1 MKTGMSSGGNT
12 QPSGLKSLEDIKS
25 MSESNV
31 WTNKKGETVL
41 VNAAR
46 PSNTHAIRENLWQ
59 GPEMRSY
66 RESFIRKHGFD
77 WADSNAFP
85 VSNPR
90 FSWKKVANK
99 LGHASVESC
108 LREADSATTFVAQLR
123 AGVQNLVNNSYETVE
138 TTFESWTHTVN
149 SERDTEL
156 YAPLHGISFMREVG
170 KQELYS
176 ESYAAG
182 LDIKLINRKYGEIY
196 AVERELLEDD
206 QTGQFAKQSGL
217 LGEYAKLCWEVI
229 AYAKLAG
236 VFTGGVKASYAGLV
250 IPNTETKPT
259 SETNYPFTAASAP
272 FQGGGYNRPASYTLL
287 DQTSIQNGFIA
298 MMNQRNLLGLIM
310 NVNPRRLIVSPKDR
324 FSSAILLNS
333 SFYPSVPSGTP
344 GAPGGT
350 FSINPIE
357 SIAALTVSRFVF
369 NNVGVI
375 DGTSR
380 AWYLID
386 DSKPCFVMQV
396 RESAS
401 VIQENPASGES
412 FNRDI
417 IRFRLTLRGNGDW
430 IDPRFCW
437 QGNDGSVTS

>member
-1 MKTGMSSGGNT
+1 MTPNLLNLDEIKKMAESNSWTNAKGNT
-12 QPSGLKSLEDIKS
+12 IA
-25 MSESNV
+25 
-31 WTNKKGETVL
+31 

-46 PSNTHAIRENLWQ
+46 PKNVDALRRNLWE
-59 GPEMRSY
+59 GPEVKSY
-66 RESFIRKHGFD
+66 RESHKRKFGYD
-77 WADSNAFP
+77 WADTKAFP
-85 VSNPR
+85 VGDDR
-90 FSWKKVANK
+90 FSWKKVAQK
-99 LGHASVESC
+99 MGHSSVESA
-108 LREADSATTFVAQLR
+108 LREADSATTFTAQLR
-123 AGVQNLVNNSYETVE
+123 AGIQQLVNNSYETVP
-138 TTFESWTHTVN
+138 TTFESWTSSIN
-149 SERDTEL
+149 SARDTEL

-236 VFTGGVKASYAGLV
+236 KFTGGAKANYAGLI
-250 IPNTETKPT
+250 IPNTETQP
-259 SETNYPFTAASAP
+259 SNESIYPFAP
-272 FQGGGYNRPASYTLL
+272 PATPFVGGGSNRPASYGLL
-287 DQTSIQNGFIA
+287 DATTIQAGFISQ
-298 MMNQRNLLGLIM
+298 MNQRNLLGLLM
-310 NVNPRRLIVSPKDR
+310 NVDPKRLIVSPKNR
-324 FSSAILLNS
+324 FNAAVILNS
-333 SFYPSVPSGTP
+333 SFYPSVPGVAGTNTM
-344 GAPGGT
+344 A
-350 FSINPIE
+350 INPIE
-357 SIAALTVSRFVF
+357 GIAALTVSRFVF
-369 NNVGVI
+369 EPAGTI
-375 DGTSR
+375 DGQST

-401 VIQENPASGES
+401 VLQEAPNSGES

-430 IDPRFCW
+430 IDPRFCY

>member
-1 MKTGMSSGGNT
+1 MFNTDFNSGGSSGGK
-12 QPSGLKSLEDIKS
+12 LLDLEQIKK
-25 MSESNV
+25 MSESSSWKNS
-31 WTNKKGETVL
+31 KGDSIL
-41 VNAAR
+41 VNSPVPKNA
-46 PSNTHAIRENLWQ
+46 HALRENLWQ
-59 GPEMRSY
+59 GKEVKSY
-66 RESFIRKHGFD
+66 RESFRRREGFD
-77 WADSNAFP
+77 WADSKAFP

-90 FSWKKVANK
+90 FSWVKVANK

-108 LREADSATTFVAQLR
+108 LREADSATTFTAQLR
-123 AGVQNLVNNSYETVE
+123 AGVQQLVNNSYETVE
-138 TTFESWTHTVN
+138 TTFESWTSTVN
-149 SERDTEL
+149 SDKDTEL

-170 KQELYS
+170 KQELFS

-206 QTGQFAKQSGL
+206 TTGQFAKQSGL

-236 VFTGGVKASYAGLV
+236 VFTGGTIKASYAGLI

-259 SETNYPFTAASAP
+259 SEAIYPFAPQSTP
-272 FQGGGYNRPASYTLL
+272 FQGGGYNRPATYTLL
-287 DQTSIQNGFIA
+287 NQTGIQAGFIS

-310 NVNPRRLIVSPKDR
+310 NVNPKRLIVSPNDR
-324 FSSAILLNS
+324 FNAAVLLNS
-333 SFYPSVPSGTP
+333 SFYPSQP
-344 GAPGGT
+344 GAAGT
-350 FSINPIE
+350 TGTSFAINPIE

-369 NNVGVI
+369 NNLGVI

-401 VIQENPASGES
+401 VIQENPTSGES

-417 IRFRLTLRGNGDW
+417 IRFRLVLRGNGDW

-437 QGNDGSVTS
+437 QGNDGSITS

>member
-1 MKTGMSSGGNT
+1 MKTGMSGGGSS
-12 QPSGLKSLEDIKS
+12 PSSGLKSLEDIKK

-31 WTNKKGETVL
+31 WTNNKGDTVM

-46 PSNTHAIRENLWQ
+46 PRNTQAVRENLWQ
-59 GPEMRSY
+59 GPEIRAY
-66 RESFIRKHGFD
+66 RESFSRKHGYD
-77 WADSNAFP
+77 WADSNEFP

-99 LGHASVESC
+99 MGFSSVESC

-138 TTFESWTHTVN
+138 TTFESWTSTVN

-229 AYAKLAG
+229 SYAKLAG
-236 VFTGGVKASYAGLV
+236 VFTGGAKASYAGLV
-250 IPNTETKPT
+250 IPNTETKPDN
-259 SETNYPFTAASAP
+259 ETNYPYATQAAP

-287 DQTSIQNGFIA
+287 DQTGIQNGFIA
-298 MMNQRNLLGLIM
+298 LMNQRNLLGLIM
-310 NVNPRRLIVSPKDR
+310 NVNPRRLVVGPKDR
-324 FSSAILLNS
+324 FSAAILLNS
-333 SFYPSVPSGTP
+333 SFYPSVPGAAGTT
-344 GAPGGT
+344 GAT
-350 FSINPIE
+350 FAINPIE
-357 SIAALTVSRFVF
+357 AIAGLTVSRFVF
-369 NNVGVI
+369 NNLGVI

-380 AWYLID
+380 AWYLMD
-386 DSKPCFVMQV
+386 DSKPFFVLQV

-401 VIQENPASGES
+401 VLQENPASGES

-417 IRFRLTLRGNGDW
+417 IRFRLTLRGNGDF
-430 IDPRFCW
+430 IDPRFVW

>member
-1 MKTGMSSGGNT
+1 MLKTVAEIQKMSEGNT
-12 QPSGLKSLEDIKS
+12 WTNAKGEQIQVNSPIP
-25 MSESNV
+25 SNV
-31 WTNKKGETVL
+31 KK
-41 VNAAR
+41 
-46 PSNTHAIRENLWQ
+46 IRENLWE
-59 GPEMRSY
+59 GKEIKSF
-66 RESFIRKHGFD
+66 RENFQKKHGFD
-77 WADSNAFP
+77 FADKEAFP
-85 VSNPR
+85 VGDDR
-90 FSWKKVANK
+90 WSWTKVANK

-108 LREADSATTFVAQLR
+108 LREADSATSFTQVLR
-123 AGVQNLVNNSYETVE
+123 AGIQQLVNNSYETVE
-138 TTFESWTHTVN
+138 TTFESWTSTVN
-149 SERDTEL
+149 SKMDTEL

-182 LDIKLINRKYGEIY
+182 LNIKLVNRKYGEIF

-236 VFTGGVKASYAGLV
+236 VFTGGVKAQYAGLV
-250 IPNTETKPT
+250 IPNTETKPDNE
-259 SETNYPFTAASAP
+259 SNYPYAQSSAP
-272 FQGGGYNRPASYTLL
+272 FQGGGYNRPSSYTIL
-287 DQTSIQNGFIA
+287 DQTGIQNGFIA

-310 NVNPRRLIVSPKDR
+310 NVNPRRIICGPKQR
-324 FSSAILLNS
+324 FSAAVLLNS
-333 SFYPSVPSGTP
+333 SFYPSVPGAAGTT
-344 GAPGGT
+344 GAT
-350 FSINPIE
+350 FAINPIE

-369 NNVGVI
+369 KNTGVI
-375 DGTSR
+375 DGSSM

-386 DSKPCFVMQV
+386 DSKPCFVMQI
-396 RESAS
+396 REGAS
-401 VIQENPASGES
+401 VIQENPTSGES

-417 IRFRLTLRGNGDW
+417 VRFRLTQRGNGDW

>member
-1 MKTGMSSGGNT
+1 MRLGMSSGGSA
-12 QPSGLKSLEDIKS
+12 QSSGLKSLEDIKK

-31 WTNKKGETVL
+31 WTNAKGETIV
-41 VNAAR
+41 VNGAKKQNIQAL
-46 PSNTHAIRENLWQ
+46 RENLWM
-59 GPEMRSY
+59 GPEIRSY
-66 RESFIRKHGFD
+66 RESFMRKHGYD
-77 WADSNAFP
+77 WADSTALP

-99 LGHASVESC
+99 LGHATVDSC

-123 AGVQNLVNNSYETVE
+123 AGIQNLVNNSYETVE
-138 TTFESWTHTVN
+138 TTFESWTSTVN

-182 LDIKLINRKYGEIY
+182 LDIKIINRKYGEIY

-236 VFTGGVKASYAGLV
+236 VFTGGAKAQYAGLV
-250 IPNTETKPT
+250 IPNTETKPD
-259 SETNYPFTAASAP
+259 SETNYPFVSQTQGG
-272 FQGGGYNRPASYTLL
+272 FQGGGYNRPDAFTIL
-287 DQTSIQNGFIA
+287 DQTGIQNGFIA

-310 NVNPRRLIVSPKDR
+310 NVNPKRLICGPKNR
-324 FSSAILLNS
+324 FTAAVLLNS
-333 SFYPSVPSGTP
+333 SFYPSSPGSSGTT
-344 GAPGGT
+344 GAT
-350 FSINPIE
+350 FAINPIE
-357 SIAALTVSRFVF
+357 SIASLTVSRFVF
-369 NNVGVI
+369 SNTGVI
-375 DGTSR
+375 DGTSM
-380 AWYLID
+380 AWYLMD
-386 DSKPCFVMQV
+386 DSKPCFVLQV

-401 VIQENPASGES
+401 VLQENPASGES

-430 IDPRFCW
+430 IDPRYCW

>member
-1 MKTGMSSGGNT
+1 MSKPLLN
-12 QPSGLKSLEDIKS
+12 LDEIKK
-25 MSESNV
+25 MSESDT
-31 WTNKKGETVL
+31 WTNKDGKTVL

-46 PSNTHAIRENLWQ
+46 PGNQSALRENLWQ
-59 GPEMRSY
+59 GPEIKSF
-66 RESFIRKHGFD
+66 RESFKRKHGMDF
-77 WADSNAFP
+77 ADSKAFP
-85 VSNPR
+85 VGSTR

-99 LGHASVESC
+99 LGHGSVESC
-108 LREADSATTFVAQLR
+108 LREADSATSFTQVLR
-123 AGVQNLVNNSYETVE
+123 AGIQQLVNNSYETVP
-138 TTFESWTHTVN
+138 TTFDSWTSTVN

-170 KQELYS
+170 KQELFS

-236 VFTGGVKASYAGLV
+236 TFTGGAKANYAGLI
-250 IPNTETKPT
+250 IPNTETKPST
-259 SETNYPFTAASAP
+259 EANYPYAAASAP
-272 FQGGGYNRPASYTLL
+272 FVGGGYNRPAAYTVLN
-287 DQTSIQNGFIA
+287 QTGIQNGFISL
-298 MMNQRNLLGLIM
+298 MNQRNLLGLLM
-310 NVNPRRLIVSPKDR
+310 NVDPKRLVVSPVNR
-324 FSSAILLNS
+324 FAAAILLNS
-333 SFYPSVPSGTP
+333 SFYPSVPSGTA
-344 GAPGGT
+344 GATGAT
-350 FSINPIE
+350 FAINPIE

-369 NNVGVI
+369 DNTGLITGSSN
-375 DGTSR
+375 
-380 AWYLID
+380 AWWLMD
-386 DSKPCFVMQV
+386 DSKPFFVMQV

-401 VIQENPASGES
+401 VIQEAPNSGES

-417 IRFRLTLRGNGDW
+417 IRFRLVLRGNGDF
-430 IDPRFCW
+430 IDPRFVW